1 MTHAYDPAA
10 TRESLIAAVRQF
22 RAAIDTLCSLDTVDA
37 IVSDRQGASP
47 SWQAWHKGRLHD
59 QVMRISGELAVLVH
73 RLETLTGGPVW

>member
-37 IVSDRQGASP
+37 IVSDRHGASLG
-47 SWQAWHKGRLHD
+47 WAAWHKGRLHD
-59 QVMRISGELAVLVH
+59 QAMRMSSELAVLVH

>member
-1 MTHAYDPAA
+1 MTAYDPAA

-47 SWQAWHKGRLHD
+47 SWQGWHKGRLND
-59 QVMRISGELAVLVH
+59 QAMRMSSELAVLVH
-73 RLETLTGGPVW
+73 RLETLTAGPVW